1 LKGRGATGLTLSHL
15 SFPSFFLF
23 DSALTTFFTA
33 EVAAT
38 AGAYVPGIPSL
49 QRDLGVTN
57 HTVALLGV
65 SLYALGF
72 GLPPLVLAPFS
83 EVFGRKPVYLITHLA
98 YTIFFVGVAMSQNI
112 QTVLI
117 CRFLQGAMG
126 STGSTLTGG
135 LLADIWQTSERG
147 LPMAIFSTAASEYF

>member
-1 LKGRGATGLTLSHL
+1 MLPIPLRH
-15 SFPSFFLF
+15 P
-23 DSALTTFFTA
+23 ALTTFFTS

-38 AGAYVPGIPSL
+38 ASALVPGIPSL

-65 SLYALGF
+65 SIYALGF
-72 GLPPLVLAPFS
+72 SLPLLFLAPAS
-83 EVFGRKPVYLITHLA
+83 EVFGRRPVFLVTHLA
-98 YTIFFVGVAMSQNI
+98 YTILFVGVGAGQNI

-126 STGSTLTGG
+126 STGPTLTGG
-135 LLADIWQTSERG
+135 LLADIWKTSERG
-147 LPMAIFSTAASEYF
+147 LPMSIFSTTSSE